1 MAVISE
7 GTATQTAVI
16 GTEHVLVA
24 LTGAKTYML
33 LVDATPMLGGVT
45 PDIVVL
51 RVKAKVLT
59 AGAEVLAYEQSFVGL
74 QGSKLKVS
82 IPIPSL
88 FSVSFTLTQTQG
100 TGRAYPWL
108 VVSV

>member
-1 MAVISE
+1 MAVTSE
-7 GTATQTAVI
+7 ATATQTAVI
-16 GTEHVLVA
+16 GTEHVLHTSTLPRTFV
-24 LTGAKTYML
+24 L
-33 LVDATPMLGGVT
+33 LVDTTLMVGGVT
-45 PDIVVL
+45 PDIAVL

-74 QGSKLKVS
+74 QGGKLKVS
-82 IPIPSL
+82 IPVPSL

-100 TGRAYPWL
+100 TGRAFPWV